1 MPFVEGSEV
10 DAGMDDGGAPFP
22 HIGTDLYDGLS
33 GDEEPLDSGPVIPEI
48 LQTGDAEAATAV
60 RLDDEEDDVSTHGNG
75 AAEEEGSDEEDNE
88 DIPAHDDAPT
98 SASAKKRGRPS
109 LGASRTSTP
118 KTPKS
123 SKAAAG
129 RKRKADASADEPAA
143 KRPGRGRATA
153 AAASEAIKQSQEKRP
168 KAANGTKAAPK
179 ATGAKRGPKPGAK
192 RGPKPGAATK
202 KEEEYEVEKILEHTG
217 SGKSTKYLVKWKGYE
232 EGDNTWEP
240 KSNLAHATDLLKQY
254 EATAKVEEAAAPAK
268 KAAAPAKTAASAKK
282 AGRPAKKAG
291 RPAKK
296 AAAEP
301 AKKTAAPKKAA
312 AAAKPAG
319 RAGRTAVRTSGR
331 PKRNA

>member
-1 MPFVEGSEV
+1 
-10 DAGMDDGGAPFP
+10 MDDGGAPFP

-168 KAANGTKAAPK
+168 KAANGTKAVSPQMPGFLKFALPFK
-179 ATGAKRGPKPGAK
+179 IYGGLILPTRDRLPRLLALSEDQSLAQSVGPNPALPPRKR
-192 RGPKPGAATK
+192 
-202 KEEEYEVEKILEHTG
+202 
-217 SGKSTKYLVKWKGYE
+217 KSTKWR
-232 EGDNTWEP
+232 
-240 KSNLAHATDLLKQY
+240 KS
-254 EATAKVEEAAAPAK
+254 
-268 KAAAPAKTAASAKK
+268 
-282 AGRPAKKAG
+282 
-291 RPAKK
+291 
-296 AAAEP
+296 
-301 AKKTAAPKKAA
+301 
-312 AAAKPAG
+312 
-319 RAGRTAVRTSGR
+319 
-331 PKRNA
+331 